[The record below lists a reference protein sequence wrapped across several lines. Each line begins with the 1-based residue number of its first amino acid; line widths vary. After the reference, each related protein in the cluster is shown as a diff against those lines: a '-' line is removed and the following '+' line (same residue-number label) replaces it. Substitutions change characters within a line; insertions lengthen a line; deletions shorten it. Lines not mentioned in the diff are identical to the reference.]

1 MKRIEKIYQ
10 YVKEQTKNLTPMT
23 LTSDA
28 GVTTQEIS
36 ERLNIQRT
44 NASKDLNQLVREGR
58 LKICRAGGVS
68 ASTIN
73 QAS

>member
-28 GVTTQEIS
+28 ESRHKKFQNV
-36 ERLNIQRT
+36 
-44 NASKDLNQLVREGR
+44 
-58 LKICRAGGVS
+58 
-68 ASTIN
+68 
-73 QAS
+73 

>member
-23 LTSDA
+23 LTSYA
-28 GVTTQEIS
+28 GVTTQEIA
-36 ERLNIQRT
+36 ERLNNQRN

-58 LKICRAGGVS
+58 LEKSSGRP
-68 ASTIN
+68 
-73 QAS
+73 

>member
-44 NASKDLNQLVREGR
+44 NASKEVIGKNQWITPQKLLSNHWLNQ
-58 LKICRAGGVS
+58 
-68 ASTIN
+68 
-73 QAS
+73 